1 MKVEISCK
9 FSQRKD
15 IFLASVIKSLKQLLY
30 AGYTQ
35 KRSYHGDF
43 PFMFNACLLKPPNFN
58 NYSTLW
64 TK

>member
-35 KRSYHGDF
+35 KEVTMVIS
-43 PFMFNACLLKPPNFN
+43 PLCLMLV
-58 NYSTLW
+58 S
-64 TK
+64 

>member
-1 MKVEISCK
+1 MKVEIGCK

-30 AGYTQ
+30 ADYTQ

-43 PFMFNACLLKPPNFN
+43 PFMFNACLLKPPTFN

>member
-1 MKVEISCK
+1 MLLLDSSLMKVEISCK

-35 KRSYHGDF
+35 KEVTMVIS
-43 PFMFNACLLKPPNFN
+43 PLCLMLV
-58 NYSTLW
+58 S
-64 TK
+64 